1 MLLPTLLLFINILQ
15 AQSELCQRGWQ
26 FITQTSY
33 CVMISSQLF
42 SPDDASSYCR
52 SQGSDLAT
60 LLLQTEFSALTN
72 MTSNQRLPP
81 WVAASRTSSGN
92 WKWNTGVSVS
102 STYWA
107 TNEPSIYGDC
117 ATLRSN
123 GMSACPCYNQ
133 QPAMCKLKPP
143 LCNGGKFGGANIR
156 FGTFNSPGYP
166 DQYYNGLDCYYQIEG
181 PASTYITIDFDPY
194 LVEDYFDYV
203 EIYEGN
209 TTGTKIGE
217 LSSSAETKTT
227 FESTTNQMLVY
238 FHTDGMITNKGWS
251 AQWNAKNSALAVN
264 QTGTTGAMSSPNYPS
279 NYDTFLEQMYYIT
292 SPSNT
297 SINIK
302 FDAFSTEEEYDYLE
316 IYDGGVI
323 SAPLIANLS
332 GHSVT
337 GTSLNSSGNQITMR
351 FITDGAAQ
359 FSGWHMLWNA
369 F

>member
-1 MLLPTLLLFINILQ
+1 
-15 AQSELCQRGWQ
+15 
-26 FITQTSY
+26 
-33 CVMISSQLF
+33 
-42 SPDDASSYCR
+42 
-52 SQGSDLAT
+52 
-60 LLLQTEFSALTN
+60 

-107 TNEPSIYGDC
+107 TNEPSLYGDC

-217 LSSSAETKTT
+217 GPVIPLA
-227 FESTTNQMLVY
+227 TNIFVGPHEL
-238 FHTDGMITNKGWS
+238 FLTDTRS
-251 AQWNAKNSALAVN
+251 RDPRLFRSCA
-264 QTGTTGAMSSPNYPS
+264 T
-279 NYDTFLEQMYYIT
+279 
-292 SPSNT
+292 
-297 SINIK
+297 INIK

-323 SAPLIANLS
+323 SAPLIAK
-332 GHSVT
+332 
-337 GTSLNSSGNQITMR
+337 
-351 FITDGAAQ
+351 
-359 FSGWHMLWNA
+359 
-369 F
+369 